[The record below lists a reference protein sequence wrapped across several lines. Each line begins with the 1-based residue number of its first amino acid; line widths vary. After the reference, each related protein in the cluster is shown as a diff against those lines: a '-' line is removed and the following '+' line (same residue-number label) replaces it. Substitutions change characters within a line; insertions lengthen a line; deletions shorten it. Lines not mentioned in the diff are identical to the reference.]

1 LKKGEVSAIDGDFA
15 MRSLKERLRDSDWGT
30 GFLSVAWEELTSAPV
45 IIARFLRFS
54 PITFFPVS
62 PRQCPIPGVI
72 LAKYGEKFE
81 TGRCEKNYIEVNA
94 LPQNDSKAPSPNEI
108 A

>member
-1 LKKGEVSAIDGDFA
+1 
-15 MRSLKERLRDSDWGT
+15 
-30 GFLSVAWEELTSAPV
+30 
-45 IIARFLRFS
+45 
-54 PITFFPVS
+54 
-62 PRQCPIPGVI
+62 VI